1 MLVGPSLSGRG
12 FLGCQTKT
20 NSTQCTKSTKQ
31 TKPACQKC
39 GKKHN
44 EGGLNVSNDECDEQ
58 THEHANESI
67 THKILTEKILPK
79 NKYRKV
85 IHKLKR
91 KNVSVVFNVSNLV
104 LTESMEKLLNRGFK
118 FAILPLKLD
127 LTQVLVDYK
136 RFERSMIW
144 HEFWFGTP
152 PGENT
157 YKPPL
162 FKSKKNNLPKNHR
175 SPNGLKTFLGA
186 IKSEIQ
192 DPQKRNKVK
201 CNLPDDEIKA
211 LGELIRLQKE
221 RKITIKPCVK
231 RAGIIVLNFE
241 DYVQACN
248 THLKQTLQEKQY
260 YSKVDNNTF
269 EKAKQSIQHIIEE
282 GLDQEYLTKAEY
294 DAMSPQ
300 C

>member
-1 MLVGPSLSGRG
+1 M
-12 FLGCQTKT
+12 
-20 NSTQCTKSTKQ
+20 
-31 TKPACQKC
+31 
-39 GKKHN
+39 
-44 EGGLNVSNDECDEQ
+44 SNDECDEQ
-58 THEHANESI
+58 THEHANEPI
-67 THKILTEKILPK
+67 THQILTEKILPK

-152 PGENT
+152 QGENT

-175 SPNGLKTFLGA
+175 SPHGLCVCVYFQLILLIHA
-186 IKSEIQ
+186 ILVCWSTTIAVVGRPP
-192 DPQKRNKVK
+192 DLVQKP
-201 CNLPDDEIKA
+201 LS
-211 LGELIRLQKE
+211 
-221 RKITIKPCVK
+221 
-231 RAGIIVLNFE
+231 
-241 DYVQACN
+241 
-248 THLKQTLQEKQY
+248 
-260 YSKVDNNTF
+260 YS
-269 EKAKQSIQHIIEE
+269 
-282 GLDQEYLTKAEY
+282 
-294 DAMSPQ
+294 
-300 C
+300 